1 MRAALLALLLAAP
14 ALAQPLTL
22 HYTRPAEDWQSQ
34 ALPIGN
40 GRLGAMI
47 FGGAAREHLQ
57 LNEISLWT
65 GDEKDT
71 GRYQNLADLFFDLDH
86 GAATGYRRA
95 LNISTAT
102 HTTAYAAGGVA
113 YTREYLAS
121 APNQVL
127 ALFERPVFNPGGLED
142 TISLVLDGIQD
153 PGNLGTIIRIA
164 DWFGLAHIICSH
176 ETADAFNIKTI
187 QSSMGSISRV
197 EVRYEE
203 LGAFL
208 DSHKH
213 LPAYAATLSGTSI
226 YEVDRISCG
235 LILIG
240 NESRGISEE
249 LLRRVSHH
257 ITIPGAGHA
266 ESLNAAVASGIIL
279 SHLVQG

>member
-1 MRAALLALLLAAP
+1 MLVKSQIKYIQSLGQKKFRDSEGLFVAEGPKIVHELLLAHNVKP
-14 ALAQPLTL
+14 R
-22 HYTRPAEDWQSQ
+22 HIY
-34 ALPIGN
+34 
-40 GRLGAMI
+40 
-47 FGGAAREHLQ
+47 
-57 LNEISLWT
+57 
-65 GDEKDT
+65 
-71 GRYQNLADLFFDLDH
+71 
-86 GAATGYRRA
+86 ATGPWQEQ
-95 LNISTAT
+95 NPGF
-102 HTTAYAAGGVA
+102 AAS
-113 YTREYLAS
+113 YPAS
-121 APNQVL
+121 ALTVVTPGELNRISFLTTPNQVL

-226 YEVDRISCG
+226 YEMDRISCG